1 MKKLLLFI
9 CVLAVSAGA
18 WAQGVAIEKY
28 VKVTSTSD
36 IEDGGK
42 YIIVREADA
51 TNLYGAGVQPN
62 PTTNYLTS
70 NAFGTDGYYFNE
82 VNTDGTPYTY
92 TLSYNGSEE
101 TYYFI
106 NDGKYLTGTSGSTD
120 LYLRTSPVAAS
131 HWTIAFSPQKNAN
144 ITNKSTGR
152 LIKYNST
159 TNPNRFNCP
168 SSGGNVVVLY
178 KYVPLTLNASGFS
191 TFSYSEDV
199 TISGATA
206 YKAAVDGETITLTS
220 IGTSIPANEGVIL
233 YGTAGANVTIA
244 SAASPVAPVEGNALK
259 ASSVAVE
266 DGYVAWVLNGNQ
278 FLEYTGGVL
287 APNKAYIPRL
297 ATASA
302 NTLRLVFD
310 NESTGIQSV
319 QQNAVNNGVA
329 YNLAGQ
335 RVAANVKGIVIVN
348 GKKYINK

>member
-51 TNLYGAGVQPN
+51 TNLYGAGIQPN
-62 PTTNYLTS
+62 STTNYLTS

-82 VNTDGTPYTY
+82 VNTDGKPYTY

-101 TYYFI
+101 AYYFI

-120 LYLRTSPVAAS
+120 LYLKTSPVAAS
-131 HWTIAFSPQKNAN
+131 LWTISFSAQKNAN
-144 ITNKSTGR
+144 IINKSTTR
-152 LIKYNST
+152 AIKYSST
-159 TNPNRFNCP
+159 TNPNRFNCA
-168 SSGGNVVVLY
+168 SGTVVVLY

-191 TFSYSEDV
+191 TFSYNADV

-220 IGTSIPANEGVIL
+220 IGTNIPANTGVIL
-233 YGTAGANVTIA
+233 YGEPNTPVNVVP
-244 SAASPVAPVEGNALK
+244 AASPVAPVEGNALK

-278 FLEYTGGVL
+278 FLEYTGGAL

-297 ATASA
+297 AAASA
-302 NTLRLVFD
+302 NVLRLVFD
-310 NESTGIQSV
+310 NESTGIQNV
-319 QQNAVNNGVA
+319 ENTMNNGVV